1 MSIVLR
7 LLAASNLTYE
17 ASPASSTSIY
27 ANLAQLANRQ
37 NFQRGIDRINSVLVG
52 TTDFG
57 VVVAFRGTLP
67 PVGSPD
73 PLQTIRDWVQDLEC
87 ELDAGAKIPG
97 LVHHGFLG
105 ALDSLWADLEPAV
118 TAQLQASPVKKLYV
132 TGHSKGGAMCH
143 LAAARFAMMSII
155 SGGSIVVRSFEGAMP
170 GDNDFATSYARLVP
184 DAIRFEYQ
192 DDAVPHLPPSVAGR
206 ELLRGLPGFENVLAL
221 ADDYLYA
228 HAGVLS
234 FADWSNNL
242 VPDSQILR
250 LQRNFKLGQQ
260 LVTGHVKQVIADHSI
275 DDTSG
280 LWTVIKLAGI

>member
-1 MSIVLR
+1 MPVVLR

-17 ASPASSTSIY
+17 ADPAGSNSTY
-27 ANLAQLANRQ
+27 AKLAQLQKRQ
-37 NFQRGIDRINSVLVG
+37 HFVRGIDRINSVLVG
-52 TTDFG
+52 TADFG

-105 ALDSLWADLEPAV
+105 ALDSLWAELEPAV

-143 LAAARFAMMSII
+143 IAAARFAMMSII
-155 SGGSIVVRSFEGAMP
+155 SGNSIVVRSFEGAMP
-170 GDNDFATSYARLVP
+170 GDADFATSYARVVP
-184 DAIRFEYQ
+184 DVVRFEYQ

-206 ELLRGLPGFENVLAL
+206 ELLRGLPGFEHVLEL
-221 ADDYLYA
+221 ADDFLYA

-234 FADWSNNL
+234 FADWSNHL
-242 VPDSQILR
+242 VPDSPILR
-250 LQRNFKLGQQ
+250 LQRNFRLGQQ
-260 LVTGHVKQVIADHSI
+260 LVTGHVKQVILDHSI
-275 DDTSG
+275 DDASG
-280 LWTVIKLAGI
+280 LWAVIKAAGL